1 MTALAKRGNRRF
13 TVPEYLDWLEREA
26 PPGRYELVAGVPVAM
41 APERA
46 GHVQVKAEVWRA
58 LREAIQHG
66 KAPCQAFTDGMT
78 VQVDDTTAYEPDA
91 TVNCGDPVPRDA
103 VILPNPVI
111 VVEVPSPG
119 TRSRDTGQK
128 LADYFQIASI
138 LHYLIIDAD
147 KRRVIHHRRTEDGRI
162 DTAIVTAGELVLDP
176 PGLAVPITRFYE

>member
-1 MTALAKRGNRRF
+1 MTAATKPADRRF
-13 TVPEYLDWLEREA
+13 TVPDYLDWLERKA
-26 PPGRYELVAGVPVAM
+26 PPGRYELADGVAVAM

-46 GHVQVKAEVWRA
+46 AHVQVKAEVWQA
-58 LREAIQHG
+58 LREAIRHG
-66 KAPCQAFTDGMT
+66 NAPCQAFADGMT

-128 LADYFQIASI
+128 LADYFRVPSI
-138 LHYLIIDAD
+138 RHYLIVDAD
-147 KRRVIHHRRTEDGRI
+147 EPLVIHHRRTEDGRI
-162 DTAIVTAGELVLDP
+162 ETAIIRAGALTLDP
-176 PGLAVPITRFYE
+176 PGLTIPIERFYE